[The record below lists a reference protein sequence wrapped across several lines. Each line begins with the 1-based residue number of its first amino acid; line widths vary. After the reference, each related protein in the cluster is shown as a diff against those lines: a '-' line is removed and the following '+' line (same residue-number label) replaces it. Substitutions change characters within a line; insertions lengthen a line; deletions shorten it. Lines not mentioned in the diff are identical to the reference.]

1 MSTISPVGAGA
12 ATLQYQPV
20 NQVDN
25 PTAPQEQSA
34 PTLEQN
40 QAASKTL
47 ESQGAVSVDISE
59 TAQAQMQSTVRPVE
73 ANNTADTGTLKADS
87 TPVPQTEFDVGL
99 LALDKANEVPQTL
112 LSVMESAGDPIL
124 QFEEK

>member
-20 NQVDN
+20 NQVEN
-25 PTAPQEQSA
+25 PTATVDKAA

-40 QAASKTL
+40 QSATKTL
-47 ESQGAVSVDISE
+47 ESQDAVSVDISE

-73 ANNTADTGTLKADS
+73 SIAPDSSTLKADAK
-87 TPVPQTEFDVGL
+87 PVPQTEFDVGL

-124 QFEEK
+124 RFDEG